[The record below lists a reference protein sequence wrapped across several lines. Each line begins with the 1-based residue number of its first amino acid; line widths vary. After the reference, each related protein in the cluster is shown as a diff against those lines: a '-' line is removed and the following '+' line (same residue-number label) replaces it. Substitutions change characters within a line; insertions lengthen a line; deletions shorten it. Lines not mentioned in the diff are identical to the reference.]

1 MVDNEEV
8 SLEFLQFN
16 LKENSIII
24 NKDFNTLQLME

>member
-16 LKENSIII
+16 LTENSIII
-24 NKDFNTLQLME
+24 NKNFNSLQLMG